1 MQTPG
6 VRGQLLD
13 AQMSFGVAGARD
25 CRSCGKWAKCEG
37 FCSILNYNHRYSPS
51 HDTTTTPSV
60 QQTVF
65 FDGERH
71 DLSKTEVLA
80 KELDPRTF
88 YERHPEDHAPA
99 PSVQADFWGLIQKWP
114 GMGLA

>member
-1 MQTPG
+1 M
-6 VRGQLLD
+6 
-13 AQMSFGVAGARD
+13 
-25 CRSCGKWAKCEG
+25 
-37 FCSILNYNHRYSPS
+37 
-51 HDTTTTPSV
+51 
-60 QQTVF
+60 F

-80 KELDPRTF
+80 EELDPRTF